1 MNGFKTGSWCIAEYY
16 SPKCDDYVWHNKII
30 QIQNFDSFILKLQD
44 TETESLK
51 THYIHVY
58 KVFG

>member
-1 MNGFKTGSWCIAEYY
+1 MITYGKTKSYQFK
-16 SPKCDDYVWHNKII
+16 
-30 QIQNFDSFILKLQD
+30 NFNSLVLKLQD

-51 THYIHVY
+51 THYINVY